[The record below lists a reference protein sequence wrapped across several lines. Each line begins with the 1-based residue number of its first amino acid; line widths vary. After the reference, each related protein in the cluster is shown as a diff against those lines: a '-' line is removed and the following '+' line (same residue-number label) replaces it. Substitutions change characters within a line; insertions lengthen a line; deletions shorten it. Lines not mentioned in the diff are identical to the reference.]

1 MGIISSP
8 NTAKIVLYSKDTQF
22 SEFQNIYLIMLER
35 V

>member
-1 MGIISSP
+1 MGIVSSR

-22 SEFQNIYLIMLER
+22 SEFQNIYLSMQER